1 MNKELFSNNRKK
13 LTLGLADKS
22 IAVLFAGSAPYKTAD
37 QLYEFTPNRNFYYM
51 TGIDKPSIV
60 LVITK
65 HGEHIEETLYIEK
78 ADPVLEKWEGK
89 KLNAEQASETSGVH
103 NVQYIDD
110 LNKVIDRELLKF
122 DFKHLYLDL
131 ERRGWNGTPT
141 PAHLF
146 AKEAQEK
153 YPFLS
158 VSSVYHDITRLRM
171 IKSDEE
177 VAQLRTAIEITN
189 KGIQNMMNH
198 ARPGIM
204 EYELEAHFDFILKS
218 HGVKHH
224 AFHSIIASGHNA
236 TVLHYEDNNM
246 QAHDNEL
253 VLIDLGAQYQHYNA
267 DISRTFPV
275 NGTFTD
281 RQKELYNIVL
291 KAELET
297 IKAIKPGLPYSELNA
312 ITKRVLADECKKIGL
327 FENDEDLGDY
337 YYHSVSH
344 YLGLDTHDPGNY
356 RDELLQP
363 GMVVTVEPG
372 LYVSEESIGIRIEDD
387 VLVTETGY
395 EVLSKDI
402 IKSVEKIEA
411 FMASAKQ
418 SQA

>member
-1 MNKELFSNNRKK
+1 MNQPFVINNRKNLLAK
-13 LTLGLADKS
+13 LADKS
-22 IAVLFAGSAPYKTAD
+22 VAILFAGAAPSKTAD
-37 QLYEFTPNRNFYYM
+37 QIYEFTPNRNFYYL
-51 TGIDKPSIV
+51 TGIDKPSIA

-65 HGEHIEETLYIEK
+65 FGEHVSETIYIEK

-89 KLNAEQASETSGVH
+89 KLNAEQATAASGVH
-103 NVQYIDD
+103 NIDYIDD
-110 LNKVIDRELLKF
+110 LNKAIDRELLRH
-122 DFKHLYLDL
+122 DYKHLYLDF
-131 ERRGWNGTPT
+131 ERRGWDGVAT
-141 PAHLF
+141 PAHQF
-146 AKEAQEK
+146 AKSVQEK

-158 VSSVYHDITRLRM
+158 IENLYHEITRLRM
-171 IKSDEE
+171 IKSEEE
-177 VAQLRTAIEITN
+177 VAKLRKAIEITD

-218 HGVKHH
+218 NNVKHH
-224 AFHSIIASGHNA
+224 AFHSIIASGANA
-236 TVLHYEDNNM
+236 TVLHYEDNDM
-246 QAHDNEL
+246 QAQDNEL

-281 RQKELYNIVL
+281 RQKVLYNIVL

-297 IKAIKPGLPYSELNA
+297 IKAIKPGLPFSELNA
-312 ITKRVLADECKKIGL
+312 ITKRVLAEECKQIGL
-327 FENDEDLGDY
+327 ITTDEEINEL
-337 YYHSVSH
+337 YYHNVSH

-363 GMVVTVEPG
+363 GMVITVEPG
-372 LYVSEESIGIRIEDD
+372 LYVAAESIGIRIEDD

-402 IKSVEKIEA
+402 IKTVDEIEA
-411 FMASAKQ
+411 FMAGAKQ
-418 SQA
+418 KQA